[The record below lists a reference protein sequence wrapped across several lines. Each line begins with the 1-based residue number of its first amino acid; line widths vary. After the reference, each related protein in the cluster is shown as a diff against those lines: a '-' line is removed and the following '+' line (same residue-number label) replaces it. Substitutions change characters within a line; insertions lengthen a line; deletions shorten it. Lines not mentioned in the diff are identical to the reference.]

1 MHTSDAAS
9 SPDRRRLLGA
19 GAALATG
26 GLWSLPLA
34 AQTGKRRVALV
45 IGNGA
50 YQVGPLANPVN
61 DAKGMAGLLR
71 SLGFEVIQV
80 NDATQAQ
87 MREAVAATADRLRG
101 GGATGLFYFAGHG
114 VQLEV
119 RNYLMP
125 VDARAHDGASLRAQS
140 LDVQAVIDGY
150 RQAATAMNI
159 VVLDACR
166 DNPFGRS
173 AGTTGLAPVDAP
185 PGTFLAYATA
195 PGFVAEDGA
204 VGTNGLYTGFLLK
217 EMGQR
222 GARIE
227 DVFKRVRLQVRRAS
241 NGRQVPWESTS
252 LEDDF
257 VFASGEKVEVET
269 VQKRDEAF
277 DAEKAAWDT
286 IKSSLRP
293 EDYYEF
299 LQRWPNG
306 RLAELAQFKLD
317 QISRPRVVVSTA
329 PGIKVLPS
337 GVDRYRVGDVWTM
350 ERWNRFGPTRR
361 IDFRVT
367 AIEGDRVIVNDG
379 ALVLDQMGGT
389 LNNRLGRKD
398 PALVA
403 SPADLQVGKRWRSA
417 FINTPPQGLPVRTYY
432 DNRVVALED
441 VEVPAG
447 RLRCFHVE
455 ARGESRLMNGAP
467 GRRLSYDNWI
477 DPATMWIVR
486 SHVRQTQALTGE
498 VVDDIRDELV
508 AMRLMPRG

>member
-1 MHTSDAAS
+1 MDNTGIDLSL
-9 SPDRRRLLGA
+9 DRRRLLGA

-26 GLWSLPLA
+26 ALWSQPLA

-50 YQVGPLANPVN
+50 YQVGPLANPVR
-61 DAKGMAGLLR
+61 DAQGMAALLR
-71 SLGFEVIQV
+71 SMGFEVIELGEG
-80 NDATQAQ
+80 TQAQ

-114 VQLEV
+114 VQLEF

-125 VDARAHDGASLRAQS
+125 VDAKPHDGLSLRAQS
-140 LDVQAVIDGY
+140 LDVQAVIDAY

-217 EMGQR
+217 ELSQR

-257 VFASGEKVEVET
+257 VFASGEKVEAET

-277 DAEKAAWDT
+277 DAEKAAWDA

-299 LQRWPNG
+299 LQRWPSG
-306 RLAELAQFKLD
+306 RLAEVAQFKLD
-317 QISRPRVVVSTA
+317 QVSRPRVVATA
-329 PGIKVLPS
+329 PQGLTVLPS
-337 GVDRYRVGDVWTM
+337 GIDRYKVGDAWTM
-350 ERWNRFGPTRR
+350 ERWNRFSPNRR

-367 AIEGDRVIVNDG
+367 SLEGEQVMVNG
-379 ALVLDQMGGT
+379 GVLVLDQMGGV

-398 PALVA
+398 PVLLQ

-417 FINTPPQGLPVRTYY
+417 FTNTPPGGQPHRSYY
-432 DNRVVALED
+432 ENRVLALED

-447 RLRCFHVE
+447 RFRCFRVE
-455 ARGESRLMNGAP
+455 ARGESRPQGGGH
-467 GRRLSYDNWI
+467 GRRLAYDTWI
-477 DPATMWIVR
+477 DPATMWIVK
-486 SHVRQTQALTGE
+486 HHLRQTNALTGE
-498 VVDDIRDELV
+498 IAEETRDELV
-508 AMRLMPRG
+508 SMTRVPRA